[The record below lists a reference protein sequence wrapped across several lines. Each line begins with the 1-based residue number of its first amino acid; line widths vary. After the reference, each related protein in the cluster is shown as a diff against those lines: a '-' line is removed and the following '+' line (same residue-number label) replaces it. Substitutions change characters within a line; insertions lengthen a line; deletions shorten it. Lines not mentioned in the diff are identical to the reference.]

1 MSKVQV
7 KVANDR
13 FPIEG
18 SLQLAH
24 DQLLFVSSHAL
35 TSLSV
40 LTGTLIPHRG
50 PHPHDLFQTLGLEAP
65 PLVPSH

>member
-40 LTGTLIPHRG
+40 LTGTLIHTEA
-50 PHPHDLFQTLGLEAP
+50 LTLMTSSKP
-65 PLVPSH
+65 